1 VTTAPLRLAA
11 SANELAGAF
20 DRVRADLAVP
30 TGFPVDVS
38 DEADRAAAN
47 GPVLPPAVPAVA
59 RRDARNLELITIDPA
74 GSRDLDQAF
83 HAERQESGYRVHY
96 AIADVAAFVVP
107 DGAVDRE
114 AFVRGETLYLPDGRA
129 PLYPDVL
136 GEGAASLLPTV
147 DRPALLWTF
156 DLDGEANPVATRC
169 ERATVCSRAA
179 RSYAD
184 VQAELDRGDAAP
196 SLTLLRELGEH
207 LLDRERD
214 RGGVSIAAPGQE
226 VVRDAAGSY
235 SLELEAPLPVET
247 WNAQISLLTGR
258 EAARLMVE
266 GGVGLVRTL
275 PPPDAGI
282 VARLRRT
289 ARALDIDWPAE
300 VPYADAVRG
309 LRPTTRARA
318 TFLLQALHA
327 LRGAG
332 YAVVAPDSPPLAHAA
347 VGAPYAHV
355 TAPLRRLVDRFGT
368 EVCLA
373 LCAGREPAGDLR
385 AALPELPGLMTA
397 SDRRT
402 RDVERAAID
411 AVEAWL
417 LRGREGET
425 FSAVVVDAE
434 DGKGTVALDVLAV
447 RGRCEGAG
455 LTPGTRVR
463 VRLDEADVASR
474 SIRFSLESA
483 E

>member
-1 VTTAPLRLAA
+1 M
-11 SANELAGAF
+11 
-20 DRVRADLAVP
+20 
-30 TGFPVDVS
+30 
-38 DEADRAAAN
+38 
-47 GPVLPPAVPAVA
+47 
-59 RRDARNLELITIDPA
+59 
-74 GSRDLDQAF
+74 
-83 HAERQESGYRVHY
+83 HY

-136 GEGAASLLPTV
+136 GEGTASLLPTV

-179 RSYAD
+179 RSYAE

-235 SLELEAPLPVET
+235 SLELEAPLPAET

-275 PPPDAGI
+275 PPPDPGI

-289 ARALDIDWPAE
+289 ARALDIDWPE
-300 VPYADAVRG
+300 GMPYADAIRG

-318 TFLLQALHA
+318 TFLLQALQA

-332 YAVVAPDSPPLAHAA
+332 YAVVTPDSPPLAHAA

-355 TAPLRRLVDRFGT
+355 TAPLRRLADRFANEVVLGIANGYQPPAWAVDALSRLVDVMPRADRHAGAVDRAC
-368 EVCLA
+368 V
-373 LCAGREPAGDLR
+373 
-385 AALPELPGLMTA
+385 
-397 SDRRT
+397 
-402 RDVERAAID
+402 D
-411 AVEAWL
+411 AVETAVL
-417 LRGREGET
+417 AGHVGDTFPASVVDRHRRG
-425 FSAVVVDAE
+425 VVVLLAEVPVVATVPGDRALGDAV
-434 DGKGTVALDVLAV
+434 TVRLEALDPVARTLA
-447 RGRCEGAG
+447 
-455 LTPGTRVR
+455 
-463 VRLDEADVASR
+463 
-474 SIRFSLESA
+474 FSLLPR
-483 E
+483 